1 MKSLGSKENKL
12 LALFVPIFLET
23 FFLMLASMV
32 DTLMLAY
39 VGDAAVG
46 AVGPAT
52 TYLSVFFILFGVI
65 SSGLIAVMTQYI
77 GNGKKGVAV
86 QARNAAILINGSI
99 GLLLSLILGFAAG
112 PIIDGLGI
120 SPALRE
126 NAVIYLRVVG
136 AGCVLDALIP
146 VFSCYLRGFDKSRM
160 SLIAAFSGN
169 VVNIGFN
176 TLAIFVFKGNV
187 LGGVFGVAIGT
198 ICGKLLN
205 IGLCLL
211 FGRLFVHGAQYKERI
226 GLKKLLIS
234 ILRVG
239 FPAALET
246 AIYSAAMAVVM
257 VFVGR
262 MDTDGFNATAKTYA
276 QQISNFAYC
285 ASFAFAQAN
294 VIIVGWNIGQGELK
308 GCYATTRKA
317 AVIAI
322 AAGVGVELVIALVSP
337 GLLRI
342 FTQDANIIS
351 VVQKLLF
358 VDIALEVGR
367 GANLV
372 YGITLKSTGDSIYPA
387 ILAVI
392 FNALCAVGG
401 SYLFGVVLSLNVFG
415 VFIGLALDECVR
427 GVFMI
432 LRWRSGKWENKVLIK
447 KETIP
452 PEPIEESVTEE
463 R

>member
-46 AVGPAT
+46 AVGTAT

-160 SLIAAFSGN
+160 SLLAAFSGN

-198 ICGKLLN
+198 I
-205 IGLCLL
+205 
-211 FGRLFVHGAQYKERI
+211 
-226 GLKKLLIS
+226 
-234 ILRVG
+234 
-239 FPAALET
+239 
-246 AIYSAAMAVVM
+246 
-257 VFVGR
+257 
-262 MDTDGFNATAKTYA
+262 
-276 QQISNFAYC
+276 
-285 ASFAFAQAN
+285 
-294 VIIVGWNIGQGELK
+294 
-308 GCYATTRKA
+308 
-317 AVIAI
+317 
-322 AAGVGVELVIALVSP
+322 
-337 GLLRI
+337 
-342 FTQDANIIS
+342 
-351 VVQKLLF
+351 
-358 VDIALEVGR
+358 
-367 GANLV
+367 
-372 YGITLKSTGDSIYPA
+372 
-387 ILAVI
+387 
-392 FNALCAVGG
+392 
-401 SYLFGVVLSLNVFG
+401 
-415 VFIGLALDECVR
+415 
-427 GVFMI
+427 
-432 LRWRSGKWENKVLIK
+432 
-447 KETIP
+447 
-452 PEPIEESVTEE
+452 
-463 R
+463 